1 MNSLDVSPLAAGAT
15 DMSRHR
21 EQNEDH
27 FGVFPDLGLFVVTDG
42 MSGASGSGEVVAKF
56 AVEVMRDHFEATRDA
71 HAGAHRLA
79 EAVRLANRR
88 VLERTST
95 ERWLSNGVCTLVA
108 LALDAE
114 GVHVVHIGDSRVY
127 RLVGDALE
135 QLTEDHSLLA
145 DAHRLGISL
154 PTDVPPETFAKI
166 LVRAVGMQEEFVF
179 EVQTFPARPRDVY
192 LLSTDGLHDFVPSD
206 EMAAVIRAN
215 PDLDVAVQSLLGR
228 AIHHDAADNITCV
241 LVVPNPRRDG

>member
-1 MNSLDVSPLAAGAT
+1 MGSLDVSPLAAGTT
-15 DMSRHR
+15 DTSRHR
-21 EQNEDH
+21 ERNEDR
-27 FGVFPDLGLFVVTDG
+27 FGVFPDLGLFVVVDG
-42 MSGASGSGEVVAKF
+42 MSGASGSGEVVAKI
-56 AVEVMRDHFEATRDA
+56 AVDVMREHFEATRDA

-95 ERWLSNGVCTLVA
+95 ERWLSNGACTLVA

-114 GVHVVHIGDSRVY
+114 GVHVTHVGDSRVY
-127 RLVGDALE
+127 RLVGEGLE

-145 DAHRLGISL
+145 DAHCLGISL

-166 LVRAVGMQEEFVF
+166 LVRAVGMQEDVVF
-179 EVQTFPARPRDVY
+179 EVQTFAARPRDVY
-192 LLSTDGLHDFVPSD
+192 LLSTDGLHDFVPPD

-215 PDLDVAVQSLLGR
+215 PDLDAAVQGLLGR

-241 LVVPNPRRDG
+241 LVVPHPG